1 MSVTFPIFDWHFFIG
16 LEFVNV
22 NKNPEETVESLKDG
36 VNKINILPYI
46 HVESFLGL
54 EKTLKQYHKLT
65 DGTA

>member
-1 MSVTFPIFDWHFFIG
+1 

-46 HVESFLGL
+46 PVESFLGL